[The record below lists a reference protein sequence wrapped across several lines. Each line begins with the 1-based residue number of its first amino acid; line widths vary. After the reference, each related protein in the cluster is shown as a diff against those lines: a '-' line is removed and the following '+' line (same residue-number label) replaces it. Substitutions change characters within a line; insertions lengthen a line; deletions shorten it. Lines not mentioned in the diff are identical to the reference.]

1 MDITCNIEELQ
12 EKYRPGRV
20 SNRLSGGGGGGG
32 GAVLKH
38 VVLDPDPRP

>member
-20 SNRLSGGGGGGG
+20 SNRLSGGVGGGGG
-32 GAVLKH
+32 GGGGGRGCGA
-38 VVLDPDPRP
+38 